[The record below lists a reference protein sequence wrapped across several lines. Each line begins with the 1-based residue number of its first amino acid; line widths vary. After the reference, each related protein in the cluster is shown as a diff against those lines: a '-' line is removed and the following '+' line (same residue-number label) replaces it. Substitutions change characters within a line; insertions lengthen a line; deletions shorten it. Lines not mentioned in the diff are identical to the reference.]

1 MNEMEEQRTPEI
13 IGAEIRMYY
22 EAGRRVTMLCG
33 IEIGRRLNEAKQML
47 SHGEWMPWLERE
59 VPFSDRHAQNY
70 MKIYREYGAAQQG
83 LFGPE
88 TNAKY
93 ISDLPI
99 SKALL
104 LLSVPE
110 SDRDAFAEEVDAEHI
125 SAEELKQAIRE
136 KEEAQRQLQTA
147 EARLEET
154 QKTLAGMNE
163 QQTELNRKLAQAR
176 EDLQEEAAQAEKNE
190 RELRAR
196 IRELENRPVEVAVER
211 DEAAIEEAAARA
223 RAEADEAWK
232 KQIEQAQ
239 KDLKK
244 AEESL
249 TKAEKER
256 DKLKTAAEAAESGAA
271 EKIAAAEREAESAR
285 QELETARKQLA
296 AADRDVTEFGVH
308 FRAVQE
314 DLRALDECLEKIKA
328 KTPELGEKLTGALR
342 IVLGPYVKE
351 EA

>member
-1 MNEMEEQRTPEI
+1 MNEMKERRTPEI

-22 EAGRRVTMLCG
+22 DAGRRVTMLCG
-33 IEIGRRLNEAKQML
+33 IEIGRRLNEAKKML
-47 SHGEWMPWLERE
+47 SHGEWMPWLEQE

-136 KEEAQRQLQTA
+136 KEEAQRQLQTM
-147 EARLEET
+147 EARLEDT
-154 QKTLAGMNE
+154 QKALSA
-163 QQTELNRKLAQAR
+163 QFDAATELNRKLAEVR
-176 EDLQEEAAQAEKNE
+176 EGLQEEAAHAEKNE
-190 RELRAR
+190 RELKAR

-211 DEAAIEEAAARA
+211 DEAAIEEAVTAAKA
-223 RAEADEAWK
+223 KATQEYATQIQALQTALEKANSKADA
-232 KQIEQAQ
+232 A
-239 KDLKK
+239 
-244 AEESL
+244 AEEKLSA
-249 TKAEKER
+249 AEKEAEQLR
-256 DKLKTAAEAAESGAA
+256 LDLEAARRKLQLSDADVTAFGIHFNAGQKELLEAFASLK
-271 EKIAAAEREAESAR
+271 KIAERDMSTAIKLTDAFR
-285 QELETARKQLA
+285 QLQNILSERIAGMEKRAETA
-296 AADRDVTEFGVH
+296 
-308 FRAVQE
+308 
-314 DLRALDECLEKIKA
+314 
-328 KTPELGEKLTGALR
+328 GE
-342 IVLGPYVKE
+342 E
-351 EA
+351 